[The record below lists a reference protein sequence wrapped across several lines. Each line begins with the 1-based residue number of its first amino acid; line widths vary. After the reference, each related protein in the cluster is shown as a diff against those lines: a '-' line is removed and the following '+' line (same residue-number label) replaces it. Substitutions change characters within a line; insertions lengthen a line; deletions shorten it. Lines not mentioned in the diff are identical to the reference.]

1 MLRYMLDTD
10 ICIYAMKQRP
20 DALAQRF
27 DEVSDQLSI
36 STVTAG
42 ELIYGAEKSAR
53 VAANLQAIEA
63 FLARLEV
70 LPFDAK
76 AAAHFA
82 QVRAELERAGRPI
95 GAYDLMIGGHA
106 RSQGLV
112 LVTNNEREFSRIP
125 GLRVENWAR

>member
-20 DALAQRF
+20 ESLARRF
-27 DEVSDQLSI
+27 DEVSDQLSV

-42 ELIYGAEKSAR
+42 ELIYGTEKSAR
-53 VAANLQAIEA
+53 VTANLQAIEA

-70 LPFDAK
+70 LPFDTK

-82 QVRAELERAGRPI
+82 QVRAELERTGQPI

-106 RSQGLV
+106 RSQGLT
-112 LVTNNEREFSRIP
+112 LVTNNEREFLRVA
-125 GLRVENWAR
+125 GLRVQNWAR

>member
-112 LVTNNEREFSRIP
+112 LVTNNEREFSRIL

>member
-20 DALAQRF
+20 DSLAHRF

-53 VAANLQAIEA
+53 VTANLQAIEA

-125 GLRVENWAR
+125 GLRVENWTR